1 MTIISRALVHADKA
15 PVKSPAHSRH
25 IRLGIASP
33 FLVHGRPAQHVAQGA
48 NRTKHFWQLHTFS
61 VASVTMLY
69 STKSTVSTSLLG
81 WALLCLGT
89 VWIQLQSQS
98 GIGLYSTISFLFPRC
113 MDKHTCMTGE
123 SKACIVGRKLVED
136 KDMKM
141 KDKNK
146 VLLREMRKNNYIIT
160 VYHLYNVVWDSIG
173 V

>member
-1 MTIISRALVHADKA
+1 MTIISWALVHADKA
-15 PVKSPAHSRH
+15 PVRSPAHSRH

-33 FLVHGRPAQHVAQGA
+33 FHVHGRPAQHVAQGA
-48 NRTKHFWQLHTFS
+48 NGTKHFWQLHTFS

-69 STKSTVSTSLLG
+69 STKSAVSTSLLV

-123 SKACIVGRKLVED
+123 SKACIVGQD

-141 KDKNK
+141 KDNNK
-146 VLLREMRKNNYIIT
+146 VLLREMRKTINYSIS
-160 VYHLYNVVWDSIG
+160 YHLYNVV
-173 V
+173 